1 MTKISVAELMMIR
14 SGWIE
19 ALEHLSHDVDTCE
32 CCEHMT
38 IEDVLARLSEIQG
51 AIRLAEEAIA
61 NADSH
66 GRGMASKRAN

>member
-1 MTKISVAELMMIR
+1 MTISLSELMMIR

-19 ALEHLSHDVDTCE
+19 ALEHLSHDVDACE
-32 CCEHMT
+32 CCEHMS

-66 GRGMASKRAN
+66 GRGQASKRAN